1 MSALS
6 LITLTHDELR
16 LAVSVLDAHLGEG
29 TTSIASLAHAIRAV
43 NVSRTPAPAPD
54 CVDCQRPDA
63 TCPGHL
69 PTRKAG
75 L

>member
-1 MSALS
+1 MNALS

-16 LAVSVLDAHLGEG
+16 IAAAVLDAQRAEG
-29 TTSIASLAHAIRAV
+29 TTTVGAMAHAIRAV
-43 NVSRTPAPAPD
+43 NVSRTPARAAD
-54 CVDCQRPDA
+54 CADCRLGDA

-69 PTRKAG
+69 PTREAG